1 MNHNK
6 ILLSIVIPAYNYA
19 STLERAVASVSSQLG
34 PCHELIVIDD
44 GSTDDTPSV
53 ISRLESRI
61 QGNVRFLHQANGG
74 ISSVRNRG
82 IREAR
87 GAYLIFLDADDE
99 LAPDVLRKLEAHIA
113 ANPRTRFIIGGHV
126 SIMPNGKRRI
136 HPAPALPDSAEGRL
150 EGYLLEKSIMLSNGA
165 CAMHKDIFMRG
176 HYPESFRGAEDIPV
190 FAQTLAYYPCTVLPE
205 PLALIHKHPDS
216 LRHQFCFAKAGGMAL
231 VDEIFSANRL
241 GTEFIHLKLRFA
253 VQRNLSLFRS
263 AYLAKDYTSA
273 RNFYCC
279 AFRSDWRVLF
289 KFSYTKKAL
298 RLWLTQKN
306 RISRDASIQD

>member
-1 MNHNK
+1 MDHNE

-19 STLERAVASVSSQLG
+19 STLERAVASVSNQLG
-34 PCHELIVIDD
+34 PYHELIVIDD

-53 ISRLESRI
+53 IARLESRT
-61 QGNVRFLHQANGG
+61 QGNVRFFRQENGG

-99 LAPDVLRKLEAHIA
+99 LAPDALRKLDAHIA
-113 ANPRTRFIIGGHV
+113 DNPQTRFIIGGHV
-126 SIMPNGKRRI
+126 SIMPDGKRRI
-136 HPAPALPDSAEGRL
+136 HSTPGLPDSAEGRL
-150 EGYLLEKSIMLSNGA
+150 KGYLLGKSIMLSNGA
-165 CAMHKDIFMRG
+165 CAMHKDVFRRG
-176 HYPESFRGAEDIPV
+176 LYPESFRGAEDIPV
-190 FAQTLAYYPCTVLPE
+190 FAQTLAYYPCTLLPE
-205 PLALIHKHPDS
+205 PLALIYKHPDS
-216 LRHQFCFAKAGGMAL
+216 LRHQFCFAKAGGMTL
-231 VDEIFSANRL
+231 VDEIFSTARL
-241 GTEFIHLKLRFA
+241 GTEFIHLKNRFA

-273 RNFYCC
+273 RNFYCS

-298 RLWLTQKN
+298 RLWLTQRN
-306 RISRDASIQD
+306 QIPEDASIQD